1 LIININHNFYL
12 FLIEFNFKPPNWL
25 KNILFI
31 DSKKLLFKQ
40 NEYFLQKKENNI
52 QISPIKCL
60 IKKENTKPSNHE
72 QDQNQNIL
80 LKKLVKQ
87 VKKKMRKIN
96 LENTQNKLKAEINME
111 WKEVARRLDQF
122 FLVISLITIIIVP
135 AYLFGEYAFRDFF
148 EKIESQKA
156 KCGCEK

>member
-1 LIININHNFYL
+1 MFTGNI
-12 FLIEFNFKPPNWL
+12 L
-25 KNILFI
+25 KNEDTIFSFSNLS
-31 DSKKLLFKQ
+31 SKLKWY
-40 NEYFLQKKENNI
+40 E
-52 QISPIKCL
+52 
-60 IKKENTKPSNHE
+60 
-72 QDQNQNIL
+72 NIL